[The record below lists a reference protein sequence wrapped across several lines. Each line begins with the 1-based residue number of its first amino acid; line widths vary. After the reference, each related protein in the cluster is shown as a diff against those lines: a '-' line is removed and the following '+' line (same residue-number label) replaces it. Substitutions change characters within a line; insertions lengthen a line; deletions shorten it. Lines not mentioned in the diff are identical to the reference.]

1 MARSCLPAG
10 DEARRTGRS
19 QNIMTNNTHVEQP
32 SVAPESAPPASGR
45 RIGLNLGLAL
55 LIVLAAAAA
64 MARAVLAGF
73 LNYDDPDYVA
83 RNYVLQAFS
92 LANLKTIWFS
102 FDMPQ
107 YYPMVFTSFLIE
119 RSLFGLN
126 PHAFHATNVLLH
138 ALNSALAFFL
148 GLKLTRNRFA
158 AFVLGLLFAVHP
170 VHVESVAWIT
180 ERKDVL
186 SAAFFFGAFLL
197 YLRFSETDKARPY
210 FWSLVLFALGL
221 LSKTMVATLPLWLL
235 VVDWMERRRS
245 AKQALFEK
253 IPYFVLSICALAV
266 TWFSEHRGWAPEA
279 SRLEGVYSPW
289 SAFAAPAFYLQKTLL
304 PLDLSI
310 CYPPL
315 HTNPALLAARIA
327 VSALLFAVAVWLLL
341 RRSQAGMFLM
351 FFFVGILPVL
361 GILPFRYVQVASP
374 VADHFLYLPILGFL
388 GVIALVAAWLA
399 GSSLLRRS
407 ALLLACLIA
416 AAGLGYASWMRCAV
430 FADSGSLFADAL
442 LKDSTSA
449 SASVSHMNL
458 GIYLMEKDRLGEA
471 EPYLQEVVRRV
482 PYSGRPRYLMGTLRL
497 KQGRASEAVAYYQEA
512 LERAPGSIPYRLGLA
527 SALLK
532 AGSPKAAEREYMRV
546 IKMDRKNPG
555 ALDGIA
561 TIELTRNR
569 AERALSL
576 FARAAEVAPPS
587 ADRYYRMAL
596 ALNMLGRPDVALRQL
611 RTAAHLNPENPDIRL
626 RLGDMYKAV
635 GNYAQAVNQYRIGL
649 KRVPDNV
656 LLLNNFAWTVATTDK
671 NLNATQEEGLAA
683 AKRALELTGGQ
694 IPPILDTAAAAYA
707 RSGDFESA
715 VKIQER
721 CISLLKEAD
730 RPADEES
737 ERLDLYRD
745 EEPYTVSPEARKPEA
760 DESDSDSRGARGGTT
775 EEPARR

>member
-1 MARSCLPAG
+1 MTRVCLLAG
-10 DEARRTGRS
+10 DGARRAGRS
-19 QNIMTNNTHVEQP
+19 QKTMTNNTPVEQP
-32 SVAPESAPPASGR
+32 TVATESAPPANGGR
-45 RIGLNLGLAL
+45 IRLNLGLAL
-55 LIVLAAAAA
+55 LIALAAAAA

-83 RNYVLQAFS
+83 RNYVLQAFT

-102 FDMPQ
+102 FDLPQ

-138 ALNSALAFFL
+138 ALNSALAFYL
-148 GLKLTRNRFA
+148 GLRLTKNRFA

-210 FWSLVLFALGL
+210 FWSLALFALGL

-235 VVDWMERRRS
+235 IVDWMESRRS
-245 AKQALFEK
+245 AKQALYEK
-253 IPYFVLSICALAV
+253 IPYFALSAGALAI
-266 TWFSEHRGWAPEA
+266 TWFSEHGGWAPET

-304 PLDLSI
+304 PFDLSI

-315 HTNPALLAARIA
+315 HTNLALLAARIA
-327 VSALLFAVAVWLLL
+327 VSVLLFAVAVWLLH
-341 RRSQAGMFLM
+341 RRSQTGMFLM
-351 FFFVGILPVL
+351 FFFAGILPVL
-361 GILPFRYVQVASP
+361 GILPFRYVLVASP

-388 GVIALVAAWLA
+388 GVIALAAAWLA

-407 ALLLACLIA
+407 AVLLVCLVA
-416 AAGLGYASWMRCAV
+416 AAGLGYASWMRCGV
-430 FADSGSLFADAL
+430 FANSGTLFADAL

-458 GIYLMEKDRLGEA
+458 GIYLLERNNLLEA
-471 EPYLQEVVRRV
+471 EPYLQEVVKRV

-497 KQGRASEAVAYYQEA
+497 KQGRASEAVAYYREA

-527 SALLK
+527 DALLK
-532 AGSPKAAEREYMRV
+532 AGSPKAAEREYLRV

-555 ALDGIA
+555 ALDGIG
-561 TIELTRNR
+561 TIELTRDR

-576 FARAAEVAPPS
+576 FARAAEVSPPS
-587 ADRYYRMAL
+587 AERYYRMAL

-635 GNYAQAVNQYRIGL
+635 GNYAQAINQYRLGL
-649 KRVPDNV
+649 KLAPDNV
-656 LLLNNFAWTVATTDK
+656 LLLNNFAWTVATSDK
-671 NLNATQEEGLAA
+671 KLNATPEEALLA
-683 AKRALELTGGQ
+683 AKRALDITGGQ
-694 IPPILDTAAAAYA
+694 VPAILDTLAAAYA
-707 RSGDFESA
+707 RTGDFESA
-715 VKIQER
+715 VESQER
-721 CISLLKEAD
+721 CINLLEDAGE
-730 RPADEES
+730 PTEEES

-745 EEPYTVSPEARKPEA
+745 EEPYTVSLDAKKPRA
-760 DESDSDSRGARGGTT
+760 SDSGSRGAGADEA
-775 EEPARR
+775 EEPGPR

>member
-1 MARSCLPAG
+1 MTRVCLPAG
-10 DEARRTGRS
+10 DGARRAGRS
-19 QNIMTNNTHVEQP
+19 QKIMTNNTPVEQP
-32 SVAPESAPPASGR
+32 SVAPESAPPANGGR
-45 RIGLNLGLAL
+45 IRLNLGLAL
-55 LIVLAAAAA
+55 LIALAAAAA

-102 FDMPQ
+102 FDLPQ

-126 PHAFHATNVLLH
+126 PQAFHATNVLLH
-138 ALNSALAFFL
+138 ALNSALVFYL
-148 GLKLTRNRFA
+148 GLRLTKNRFA

-210 FWSLVLFALGL
+210 FWSLGLFALGL

-235 VVDWMERRRS
+235 IVDYMERRRS

-253 IPYFVLSICALAV
+253 IPYFALSISALAV
-266 TWFSEHRGWAPEA
+266 TWFSEHRGWAPET

-315 HTNPALLAARIA
+315 HANMALLAARIA
-327 VSALLFAVAVWLLL
+327 VSVLLFAAAVWLLR

-351 FFFVGILPVL
+351 FFFAGILPVL
-361 GILPFRYVQVASP
+361 GILPFRYVLVASP

-388 GVIALVAAWLA
+388 GVIALAAAWLA
-399 GSSLLRRS
+399 GSSFLRRS
-407 ALLLACLIA
+407 AVLLVCLVA
-416 AAGLGYASWMRCAV
+416 AAGLGYASWMRCGV
-430 FADSGSLFADAL
+430 FANSGTLFADAL

-471 EPYLQEVVRRV
+471 EPHLREVVKRV
-482 PYSGRPRYLMGTLRL
+482 PYSGRPRYLMGVLRL
-497 KQGRASEAVAYYQEA
+497 KQGRASEAAAYYREA
-512 LERAPGSIPYRLGLA
+512 LERAPASIPYRLGLA
-527 SALLK
+527 DALLK
-532 AGSPKAAEREYMRV
+532 AGSPKAAEREYLRV
-546 IKMDRKNPG
+546 IKMDRKNPE
-555 ALDGIA
+555 ALDGIG
-561 TIELTRNR
+561 TIELTRDR

-576 FARAAEVAPPS
+576 FARAAEVSPPS

-611 RTAAHLNPENPDIRL
+611 RTAAHLNPEDPDIRL

-635 GNYAQAVNQYRIGL
+635 GNYAQAINQYRLGL
-649 KRVPDNV
+649 KLAPDNV
-656 LLLNNFAWTVATTDK
+656 LLLNNFAWIVATSDK
-671 NLNATQEEGLAA
+671 KLNATPEEALVAG
-683 AKRALELTGGQ
+683 KRALEITGGQ
-694 IPPILDTAAAAYA
+694 VPPILDTLAAAYA
-707 RSGDFESA
+707 RTGDFESA
-715 VKIQER
+715 VKSQER
-721 CISLLKEAD
+721 CIGLLEDAGE
-730 RPADEES
+730 PADEES
-737 ERLDLYRD
+737 ARLDLYRD
-745 EEPYTVSPEARKPEA
+745 EEPYTVSADAEKPQA
-760 DESDSDSRGARGGTT
+760 DESDSGSRGAGGGAA
-775 EEPARR
+775 EEPGPR